1 MSASGAIAYLTAG
14 YQQESHHM
22 KAGKT
27 LQELAAEIQ
36 RQMDA
41 KKDFIAPL
49 AQIELVATG
58 PGKTALLLGA
68 KPSMAT
74 DVIPL
79 DRRQGYDVGA
89 VAHAQLAESVGI
101 PKPYYD
107 RCLAEAPEL
116 LAGDVNHW
124 LRKMVEDAKAPPKK
138 LVRTLDG
145 NVRALLSDRYR
156 PLDNFALCEAVL
168 PVIAEQEL
176 FIASMEITGR
186 RLYIKAFDK
195 KIEREIKLKG
205 TDAAHTF
212 LTDVVFPSIT
222 ISNSE
227 VGYGSLSIAAGI
239 YTGGC
244 TNFASFSDSRMR
256 KYHLGGKA
264 LDSEEIYALLSDETK
279 AVSDKAIWLQTR
291 DVVRSAFEIA
301 RFEER
306 VARVQETTEQR
317 IEGEVLKVVEVVG
330 QQFSFSKEERG
341 SVLKHLIEGGSL
353 TRYGLFNAIT
363 RTAEDLPDYDRAT
376 EFERAGG
383 ELIELPS
390 NQWERLAKAA

>member
-1 MSASGAIAYLTAG
+1 
-14 YQQESHHM
+14 M
-22 KAGKT
+22 KTGKT
-27 LQELAAEIQ
+27 LQQLATEIQ

-41 KKDFIAPL
+41 KKDYIAPV
-49 AQIELVATG
+49 AQMELVSVPDV
-58 PGKTALLLGA
+58 PGVSLVLGA
-68 KPSMAT
+68 KPSVAT

-79 DRRQGYDVGA
+79 DRRQGYSIGG

-101 PKPYYD
+101 PKAYYD
-107 RCLAEAPEL
+107 RCLEQAPAL

-124 LRKMVEDAKAPPKK
+124 LRRQVADAKAPPKR
-138 LVRTLDG
+138 LVRTLDD
-145 NVRALLSDRYR
+145 NVRAILSDRYR

-176 FIASMEITGR
+176 FITSMEITER

-195 KIEREIKLKG
+195 RIEREIRVKG

-212 LTDVVFPSIT
+212 MNDVIFPAIC

-227 VGYGSLSIAAGI
+227 VGYGSLSVAAGV

-244 TNFASFSDSRMR
+244 TNFAMFADSRMK

-279 AVSDKAIWLQTR
+279 AVSDKAIWMQTR

-306 VARVQETTEQR
+306 VARVQETTEQK
-317 IEGEVLKVVEVVG
+317 IEGEVVRVVELVG

-341 SVLKHLIEGGSL
+341 SVLKHLIEGGQLS
-353 TRYGLFNAIT
+353 RYGLFNAIT

-383 ELIELPS
+383 ELIELPR
-390 NQWERLAKAA
+390 NQWEKLAKAA